1 MSEAQARLSV
11 ELVSPSQRVWS
22 GQASMV
28 SARTIEGDLGIL
40 PGHAPLFGVLVD
52 GKVTIKAE
60 DGTATEFSVHGGF
73 LSVSN
78 NRVSILTESTD

>member
-1 MSEAQARLSV
+1 MAESSARLSV

-22 GQASMV
+22 GKASMV

-52 GKVTIKAE
+52 GKVSIKAE

-78 NRVSILTESTD
+78 DRVSILTESTD